1 MNIKSKLIPDI
12 YNHCDAWCERCLFT
26 SRCRSFQIQS
36 ETGLAKPVVA
46 GPDLVQQLTDALNL
60 TKQYIAN
67 LNRTD
72 KLSGFDAPTESH
84 IQKLESAAVARLI
97 RTEHQSATELADAYL
112 IQTGVW
118 FSNEK
123 GLLEQAGKQQLREVE
138 LGLRTDE
145 EAMPVLH
152 ALKDAWDMIRWY
164 RTLIPVKIQSALRAL
179 TDPTDDAKLN
189 TYHLG
194 KAKLVLVSI
203 DRSLLAWQTM
213 VLHYPE
219 KTDDLLDLL
228 ALLSRLRRETEMLF
242 PDARAFRRP
251 GLD

>member
-1 MNIKSKLIPDI
+1 MNIQSKLIPGI
-12 YNHCDAWCERCLFT
+12 YNHCDTWCERCLFT

-36 ETGLAKPVVA
+36 ETGLAKPMVA
-46 GPDLVQQLTDALNL
+46 GPDLIQQLTDALNL

-67 LNRTD
+67 LNRTNG
-72 KLSGFDAPTESH
+72 LSGFDAPTESH

-97 RTEHQSATELADAYL
+97 GTEHQSAAELADAYL
-112 IQTGVW
+112 TQTGVW
-118 FSNEK
+118 FDDEK

-138 LGLRTDE
+138 LGLRTE
-145 EAMPVLH
+145 QEAMPVLH
-152 ALKDAWDMIRWY
+152 ALKDAWEMIRWY
-164 RTLIPVKIQSALRAL
+164 RTLIPVKTQSALRAL
-179 TDPTDDAKLN
+179 TDPTDDARLN
-189 TYHLG
+189 TYYLG

-213 VLHYPE
+213 LVHYPE

-228 ALLSRLRRETEMLF
+228 ALLSRLRREMEVLF
-242 PDARAFRRP
+242 PDARAFQRP